1 MGDLSISS
9 LRSIVRSLTRS
20 GAAAIFAASAILAT
34 QLTGLLQAAPAGA
47 AARQPAASPGAAS
60 PGTTS
65 PGTTSPGAVSQ
76 AGPAGIVAAAADL
89 VDLTTGHRLWSRGLD
104 KGRPIASIA
113 KIMTALVVI
122 RAGDLNREI
131 KVTAS
136 EVSYARKHDA
146 GTAGLVAGDVLTAR
160 QLLEGM
166 LLPSGAD
173 AAFALA
179 QTYGPGWRGFVKK
192 MNATAKVLG
201 MTHTHF
207 ANFDGLPWPTEH
219 STYASPRALLIL
231 AKAAMGTPTL
241 ATIVGQRQHFIGATS
256 AHHRYSWKNTN
267 LLLASYSG
275 ALGIK
280 TGFTNGAGNCLLFAA
295 RRGGQLLIGVV
306 LGTAPTKP
314 SVRFTAATTMLNWGF
329 SHAH

>member
-1 MGDLSISS
+1 MGDLSLSPP
-9 LRSIVRSLTRS
+9 RSIVRSLTRS
-20 GAAAIFAASAILAT
+20 GAAAILAASALLAT
-34 QLTGLLQAAPAGA
+34 QFTGLLQAAPAGA
-47 AARQPAASPGAAS
+47 AVTPAVA
-60 PGTTS
+60 
-65 PGTTSPGAVSQ
+65 SPGAVSQ
-76 AGPAGIVAAAADL
+76 AGPAGIVATAADL
-89 VDLTTGHRLWSRGLD
+89 ADLTTGHRLWSRGLD

-179 QTYGPGWRGFVKK
+179 QAYGPGWTAFVKK

-231 AKAAMGTPTL
+231 AKAAMGTPAL
-241 ATIVGQRQHFIGATS
+241 ATIVSQRQHFIGATS

-267 LLLASYSG
+267 LLLASYPG

-306 LGTAPTKP
+306 LGTSPTKP
-314 SVRFTAATTMLNWGF
+314 GVRFSAATTMLNWGF

>member
-1 MGDLSISS
+1 MGDLSLSPP
-9 LRSIVRSLTRS
+9 RSIVRSLTRS
-20 GAAAIFAASAILAT
+20 GAAAILAASALLAT
-34 QLTGLLQAAPAGA
+34 QFTGLLQAAPAGA
-47 AARQPAASPGAAS
+47 AVTPAVASRGTASPGAA
-60 PGTTS
+60 
-65 PGTTSPGAVSQ
+65 SPGAVSQ
-76 AGPAGIVAAAADL
+76 AGPAGIAATAADL
-89 VDLTTGHRLWSRGLD
+89 ADLTTGHRLWSRGLD

-146 GTAGLVAGDVLTAR
+146 GSAGLVAGDVLTAR

-179 QTYGPGWRGFVKK
+179 QAYGPGWTAFVKK

-231 AKAAMGTPTL
+231 AKAAMGTPAL
-241 ATIVGQRQHFIGATS
+241 ATIVSQRQHFIGATS

-267 LLLASYSG
+267 LLLASYPG

-306 LGTAPTKP
+306 LGTSPTKP
-314 SVRFTAATTMLNWGF
+314 GVRFSAATTMLNWGF